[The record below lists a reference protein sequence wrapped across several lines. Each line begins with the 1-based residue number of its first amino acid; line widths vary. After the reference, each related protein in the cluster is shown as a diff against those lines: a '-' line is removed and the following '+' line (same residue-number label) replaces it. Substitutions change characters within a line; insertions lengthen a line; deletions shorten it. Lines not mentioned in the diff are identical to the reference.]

1 MASAAA
7 PSVLSD
13 SQADAHWITS
23 SITISPPDMIFDPE
37 TDDKTPRKLKVNQS
51 KVNQVVVACNTLD
64 AVLQLYCS
72 GRLGKLR
79 HIGGE

>member
-1 MASAAA
+1 
-7 PSVLSD
+7 
-13 SQADAHWITS
+13 
-23 SITISPPDMIFDPE
+23 MIFDPE
-37 TDDKTPRKLKVNQS
+37 TDDKTPRKL